1 MPGKSRPA
9 PRLFCFEKKKWL
21 QGINAP
27 YGKWTYESWFNESMN
42 QWIDEPMNQ
51 WIKESVNRGTS
62 RHTGQVLSSVQPQ
75 VLPCVLGPPHH
86 LKIKAWCFL
95 GWQIKTY
102 GHWIDVQ
109 SLHHI
114 PGKNTDKQASKQRKK
129 EGKKQTNLK
138 FKAYFWNHIRSYIH
152 KSHTNVY
159 IYIYTCLNMI
169 LDL

>member
-159 IYIYTCLNMI
+159 IYITCLNMI

>member
-21 QGINAP
+21 QEINGP

-42 QWIDEPMNQ
+42 QWIDEPVNQ

-86 LKIKAWCFL
+86 LKIKAGCFL
-95 GWQIKTY
+95 GWPFSNLRPLNWCPTSTS
-102 GHWIDVQ
+102 HTR
-109 SLHHI
+109 
-114 PGKNTDKQASKQRKK
+114 KNTDKQASKQASKERKK
-129 EGKKQTNLK
+129 ETWNLK
-138 FKAYFWNHIRSYIH
+138 HIFEITYVLIYT
-152 KSHTNVY
+152 SHTQTY
-159 IYIYTCLNMI
+159 IYIYVWI
-169 LDL
+169 WY

>member
-21 QGINAP
+21 REINGP

-42 QWIDEPMNQ
+42 QWIDEPVNQ

-75 VLPCVLGPPHH
+75 VLPCVLGPPTTWK
-86 LKIKAWCFL
+86 LKLDASWGGLF
-95 GWQIKTY
+95 QTY

-109 SLHHI
+109 PLHHI
-114 PGKNTDKQASKQRKK
+114 PGKTPTNKQASKQRKK
-129 EGKKQTNLK
+129 ERNLK

-159 IYIYTCLNMI
+159 IYMFEYDIRSI
-169 LDL
+169 DDLI